1 MQVALVVIRCCSVV
15 GGGHSAHK
23 WAPPVSAEMGL
34 DQAGQGPP
42 SVRIHSPPFWK
53 ARDDDK
59 RVLTD
64 RPFLQPGGGLSR
76 FGHGSVYHG
85 TRTAAHNV
93 DPKTSHGHHSDFD
106 RRVKEAKNSSVQC
119 TFTA

>member
-1 MQVALVVIRCCSVV
+1 MLLSRGCWAQCAQVGAAGERRDGPGPGRSGTVIGTDTLPTFLEST
-15 GGGHSAHK
+15 
-23 WAPPVSAEMGL
+23 
-34 DQAGQGPP
+34 
-42 SVRIHSPPFWK
+42 
-53 ARDDDK
+53 DDDK

-64 RPFLQPGGGLSR
+64 RRFLQPGGGLSR

-85 TRTAAHNV
+85 LLHKPNV

-106 RRVKEAKNSSVQC
+106 RRVKEAKNSSVSC

>member
-1 MQVALVVIRCCSVV
+1 MGV
-15 GGGHSAHK
+15 GHSAHK

-34 DQAGQGPP
+34 EQADQGPP
-42 SVRIHSPPFWK
+42 SVRIHSPHF
-53 ARDDDK
+53 
-59 RVLTD
+59 LTSTGW
-64 RPFLQPGGGLSR
+64 RQESQVFLLLRIGVFAQPGGGLSR

-85 TRTAAHNV
+85 LLHKPNV

-106 RRVKEAKNSSVQC
+106 RRVKEAKNSSVSC